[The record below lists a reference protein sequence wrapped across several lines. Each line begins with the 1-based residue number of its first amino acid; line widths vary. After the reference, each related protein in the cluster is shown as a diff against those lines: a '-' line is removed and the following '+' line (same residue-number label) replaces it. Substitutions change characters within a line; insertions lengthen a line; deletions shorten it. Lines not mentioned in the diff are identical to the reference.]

1 MKILVLALRGVHL
14 GYLGCYGNSWIRT
27 PHLDTLASE
36 GVVFD
41 HHYSDCP
48 SHAGA
53 WNAWRTGRY
62 HFPVLQSK
70 TASDLQD
77 SPDLLSILRG
87 SDIPAILISDS
98 DPASGDGAEKW
109 HDRIS
114 FPADEAKSDF
124 SRVFVKKVLQA
135 DHRLKSHEHS
145 LIWVETDFLAPPW
158 SVDKSVDDYFS
169 DEGDDDSSVRPTE
182 PLKNPTIGWVDRSD
196 DLTFARLQRTY
207 ATVISQLD
215 DGLGQL
221 LEELRRRE
229 RDNPMM
235 LIVTTDQGFPLGEH
249 GLVGGFRPWLHDE
262 LVHIPL
268 LIRMPSG
275 TAAGSRIRALT
286 QPVDLMPTLLE
297 ALGLDFPDIHGSSLL
312 PLIEGEQERIRE
324 FACSGLRMGNALEW
338 SLRTPDWAFLS
349 PIFPEENDLSRDRQ
363 LYVKPDDR
371 WEVNNVLQHHP
382 DLAETL
388 EKTLSAFIHSPT
400 REAASRPT

>member
-41 HHYSDCP
+41 HHYADCP
-48 SHAGA
+48 SPAGA

-70 TASDLQD
+70 TTSDVQD
-77 SPDLLSILRG
+77 TPDLLSILRG

-98 DPASGDGAEKW
+98 EAASEGDAEKW

-124 SRVFVKKVLQA
+124 SKVIGKKVLQA
-135 DHRLKSHEHS
+135 DHRLKSDEHS

-158 SVDKSVDDYFS
+158 SVDESPADYFA
-169 DEGDDDSSVRPTE
+169 DAGDGDSSGGPTE
-182 PLKNPTIGWVDRSD
+182 PLENPTIGWLDRSD

-221 LEELRRRE
+221 LHELRRRE
-229 RDNPMM
+229 QDNPMM
-235 LIVTTDQGFPLGEH
+235 LIVTADRGFPLGEH
-249 GLVGGFRPWLHDE
+249 GLAGDFRPWLHDE

-268 LIRMPSG
+268 IIRMPG
-275 TAAGSRIRALT
+275 GVHAGSRIRALT
-286 QPVDLMPTLLE
+286 QSVDLMPTV
-297 ALGLDFPDIHGSSLL
+297 LDAFRLNVPDVHGSSLL
-312 PLIEGEQERIRE
+312 PLIRGGQERIRE
-324 FACSGLRMGNALEW
+324 FACSGLRIGNAMEW
-338 SLRTPDWAFLS
+338 SLRTLDWAFLS
-349 PIFPEENDLSRDRQ
+349 PIFPEENDPSRDRQ

-382 DLAETL
+382 DLAESL
-388 EKTLSAFIHSPT
+388 ENTLSEFIHSPI
-400 REAASRPT
+400 RETASRPI

>member
-1 MKILVLALRGVHL
+1 MRILVLALRGVHL

-48 SHAGA
+48 SPAGA

-62 HFPVLQSK
+62 DFPVPQSK
-70 TASDLQD
+70 TASGLQD

-87 SDIPAILISDS
+87 SEIPAILISES
-98 DPASGDGAEKW
+98 DTASEGGAEKW

-114 FPADEAKSDF
+114 FTADEAKSNF
-124 SRVFVKKVLQA
+124 SRVMVKKVLQA
-135 DHRLKSHEHS
+135 DRNLKSHNDA
-145 LIWVETDFLAPPW
+145 LVWVETNFLAPPW
-158 SVDKSVDDYFS
+158 LVEESSDDYFS
-169 DEGDDDSSVRPTE
+169 DAGDGDSFARPTE
-182 PLKNPTIGWVDRSD
+182 PLENPTIGWVDRSD
-196 DLTFARLQRTY
+196 DLMFARLQRTY
-207 ATVISQLD
+207 ATVVSQLD

-229 RDNPMM
+229 RGSPMM
-235 LIVTTDQGFPLGEH
+235 LIVTADRGFPLGEH
-249 GLVGGFRPWLHDE
+249 GLVGDFRPWLHDE

-286 QPVDLMPTLLE
+286 QPADLMPTLLE
-297 ALGLDFPDIHGSSLL
+297 AFGLDIPEIHGSSLL
-312 PLIEGEQERIRE
+312 PLIRGEQERIRE
-324 FACSGLRMGNALEW
+324 FACSGLRIGNALEW
-338 SLRTPDWAFLS
+338 SLRSPDWAFLS
-349 PIFPEENDLSRDRQ
+349 PIFPEENDPSRDPQ

-371 WEVNNVLQHHP
+371 WEVNNVLQHHS
-382 DLAETL
+382 DLAENL

-400 REAASRPT
+400 KEAASQPT

>member
-41 HHYSDCP
+41 HHYADCP
-48 SHAGA
+48 SPAGA

-70 TASDLQD
+70 TTSDVQD
-77 SPDLLSILRG
+77 TPDLLSILRG

-98 DPASGDGAEKW
+98 EAASEGDAEKW

-114 FPADEAKSDF
+114 FPADEAKGDF
-124 SRVFVKKVLQA
+124 SRVMVKKVLQA
-135 DHRLKSHEHS
+135 DRNLRSHDDA
-145 LIWVETDFLAPPW
+145 LIWLEANSLAPPW
-158 SVDKSVDDYFS
+158 VVDESADDYFS
-169 DEGDDDSSVRPTE
+169 DAGDGDSSEGPIE

-221 LEELRRRE
+221 LHELRRRE

-235 LIVTTDQGFPLGEH
+235 LIVTIGPYSFNHSHAWRSSCRKSNP
-249 GLVGGFRPWLHDE
+249 RPDS
-262 LVHIPL
+262 V
-268 LIRMPSG
+268 R
-275 TAAGSRIRALT
+275 
-286 QPVDLMPTLLE
+286 
-297 ALGLDFPDIHGSSLL
+297 GLDADCTRRLWAQRS
-312 PLIEGEQERIRE
+312 R
-324 FACSGLRMGNALEW
+324 CSRL
-338 SLRTPDWAFLS
+338 
-349 PIFPEENDLSRDRQ
+349 
-363 LYVKPDDR
+363 
-371 WEVNNVLQHHP
+371 
-382 DLAETL
+382 
-388 EKTLSAFIHSPT
+388 
-400 REAASRPT
+400 